1 MRKLLEPLLWII
13 LVGTGFGLLLKHSA
27 NAREVTGQALQMIFG
42 VLTTP
47 FILETTMAIVGLLIV
62 LQWNQYKRKKDIIDE
77 WVEMEV
83 PTRPQSQADK
93 SEKTE

>member
-13 LVGTGFGLLLKHSA
+13 LVGTGFGLLLRNSPD
-27 NAREVTGQALQMIFG
+27 AREVAGQGFKTIFG

-62 LQWNQYKRKKDIIDE
+62 LQWNQHKRKKETIDE
-77 WVEMEV
+77 WIEMEV
-83 PTRPQSQADK
+83 PTRPQSKADK
-93 SEKTE
+93 SEKGE